1 MPLFPELCQSSEKRL
16 INYRRFRLY
25 IVIALFFA
33 ATAHSATISSNVYT
47 TKGELLGHVV
57 FADSKYGLLITPQLS
72 GLPVGLHGFHLH
84 QHADCG
90 KDGMNAGGHFDPA
103 NSNSHQGPFG
113 NGHLGDLPVLATNS
127 KGEANIPVI
136 APRLHTTDISGLAI
150 MIHAD
155 GDNYTDTPPLG
166 GGGARIG
173 CGKIPS

>member
-1 MPLFPELCQSSEKRL
+1 MRLLSELCQSSERL
-16 INYRRFRLY
+16 LITCRRFRLY
-25 IVIALFFA
+25 SVIGLFFA
-33 ATAHSATISSNVYT
+33 ATAHSATISSSVYT
-47 TKGELLGHVV
+47 TKGELLGHVM

-90 KDGMNAGGHFDPA
+90 KDGMSAGGHFDPTG
-103 NSNSHQGPFG
+103 SNSHRGPFG
-113 NGHLGDLPVLATNS
+113 EGHLGDLPVLATNS
-127 KGEANIPVI
+127 KGEANIPVL
-136 APRLHTTDISGLAI
+136 APRLQTADISGLAI

-155 GDNYTDTPPLG
+155 GDNYSDTPPLG